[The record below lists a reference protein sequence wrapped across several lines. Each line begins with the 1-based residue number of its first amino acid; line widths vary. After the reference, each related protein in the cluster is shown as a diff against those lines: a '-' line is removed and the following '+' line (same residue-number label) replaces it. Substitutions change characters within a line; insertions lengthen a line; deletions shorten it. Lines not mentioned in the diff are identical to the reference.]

1 VVLAMLELGCRHL
14 PVVESGVVVGIVSI
28 RDLLGSAL
36 RVA

>member
-1 VVLAMLELGCRHL
+1 
-14 PVVESGVVVGIVSI
+14 VVEAGAVVGMVSI